1 MRLTTFASGSGGNCA
16 LLSMDGVHLLLDAG
30 ISCRRIRQQLR
41 ASGLE
46 PEDLSGVL
54 ITHSHRD
61 HISGLAVLLRACP
74 LPVLASEGVA
84 RELRYCVAGVE
95 PCLRELPLDAPSEQ
109 FGLRLRCF
117 PTPHDTAYSVGW
129 RVEGSERFALATDMG
144 TVTEP
149 VRRGLLGADAVL
161 IEANHDPEL
170 LRHGPYPV
178 SLKRRILS
186 DRGHLSNAACA
197 ALTRELEESGTRYLV
212 LGHLSQE
219 NNRPELALRTVR
231 SALGDAA
238 GVFVAPAQ
246 ERLTLETAEAQP
258 CCW

>member
-1 MRLTTFASGSGGNCA
+1 MRLTTFASGSSGNCA

-41 ASGLE
+41 LSGLE
-46 PEDLSGVL
+46 PESLSGVL

-61 HISGLAVLLRACP
+61 HICGLDVLLRACP
-74 LPVLASEGVA
+74 LPVLASAGVS
-84 RELRYCVAGVE
+84 RELRKSVAGVE
-95 PCLRELPLDAPSEQ
+95 SCLRELPLDTPTEFS
-109 FGLRLRCF
+109 GLRLRCF

-144 TVTEP
+144 TVTES
-149 VRRGLLGADAVL
+149 VRRGLLGADAAL
-161 IEANHDPEL
+161 IEANHDVEL
-170 LRHGPYPV
+170 LRYGPYPV

-197 ALTRELEESGTRYLV
+197 ALARELEESGTRYLI

-231 SALGDAA
+231 SALGDSA

-246 ERLTLETAEAQP
+246 ERLTLETEEALP